1 MKFITSRTEALKVLE
16 NYTEKDI
23 LIYTAQ
29 RNFDFGPQNR
39 KNISCLSPYIT
50 HRLISEYEVAKKVFV
65 SGGTVHVRMRKL
77 EKMGVVRGTKLDI
90 DYTKLGY
97 NISCYMGIYLEKS
110 FLYKEAV
117 KALRSIP
124 EVIEIH
130 AITGQYTI
138 FIKILC
144 KDTPHFREILDSKIH
159 KVKGITRTESF
170 MSIEETMKDGLS
182 LN

>member
-1 MKFITSRTEALKVLE
+1 MKVNYQIDNIDLKIL
-16 NYTEKDI
+16 NILYKNAKMPYT
-23 LIYTAQ
+23 
-29 RNFDFGPQNR
+29 
-39 KNISCLSPYIT
+39 
-50 HRLISEYEVAKKVFV
+50 EVAKKVYV

-90 DYTKLGY
+90 DYARLGY

-110 FLYKEAV
+110 YLYKNAV
-117 KALRSIP
+117 DSLKRIP
-124 EVIEIH
+124 EVVEIH

-144 KDTPHFREILDSKIH
+144 KDTPHFREILDTKIH

-170 MSIEETMKDGLS
+170 MSIEETLKGSIS
-182 LN
+182 LK